1 MSDAFMKSGRDAILV
16 AIPFIA
22 LLIMGLFRLDG
33 VFVKSRKSS
42 KASKPP
48 SGVDE
53 AGRTIFSDPD
63 GRQHPHK

>member
-1 MSDAFMKSGRDAILV
+1 MREAISMSSRDAILV

-42 KASKPP
+42 RRPPP

-53 AGRTIFSDPD
+53 EGRPIFSDPD

>member
-1 MSDAFMKSGRDAILV
+1 MSSKDAILV

-33 VFVKSRKSS
+33 AFVKSRKRS
-42 KASKPP
+42 KRPPP

-53 AGRTIFSDPD
+53 KGRPIFSDPD
-63 GRQHPHK
+63 GRQHRHK